1 MIKRLFPLLL
11 SLFAAGFL
19 FYACDDSITANDI
32 ENKIIPDSN
41 VSYAEYIQPLFTI
54 KCATSGCHDD
64 RTQSAGLTLTS
75 YGFAVS
81 NYSMIAPG
89 NPSNSKVV
97 WAIEGNGARLMPPYG
112 VTRPMTANQIAGVKT
127 WIREGAKNN

>member
-1 MIKRLFPLLL
+1 MINRLFPLFI

-19 FYACDDSITANDI
+19 FYACDDSITSNDI

-41 VSYAEYIQPLFTI
+41 VSYAEYIQPLFTL
-54 KCATSGCHDD
+54 KCTTGGCHDD
-64 RTQSAGLTLTS
+64 RTQSAGLSLTS
-75 YGFAVS
+75 YGFAVAD
-81 NYSMIAPG
+81 YSMIAPG
-89 NPSNSKVV
+89 NPAISKIV

-112 VTRPMTANQIAGVKT
+112 VTRPMTANQIAGIKT